1 VEALTENRVE
11 RARRIAE
18 AALDRKAEDLVALD
32 VREVTSFADTFIL
45 ATGTSDRHVRTIA
58 DAVVERA
65 RELGETPLGV
75 EGLEDGRWVLIDLGD
90 VIVHVFQRD
99 VRSHYDLERLW
110 SDAVTLDV
118 GVEAARSA
126 AP

>member
-1 VEALTENRVE
+1 MTEGRVD

-18 AALDRKAEDLVALD
+18 AALDKKAEDLVALD
-32 VREVTSFADTFIL
+32 VRAVASFADTFIV
-45 ATGTSDRHVRTIA
+45 ATGSSDRHVRTIA

-65 RELGETPLGV
+65 RELGDTPLGV
-75 EGLEDGRWVLIDLGD
+75 EGVEDGRWVLIDLGD

-99 VRSHYDLERLW
+99 VREHYDLERLW
-110 SDAVTLDV
+110 SDAAALDV
-118 GVEAARSA
+118 GAEAAGSA